1 MLLRMIS
8 RRRFILG
15 AGAVVV
21 AGGGVGAFELANHPY
36 RRYQVE
42 RALGLIH
49 GPDYVPPPSG
59 AKEVS
64 GVLTSRYMGRPVGWT
79 LSVPGGGVAPRAV
92 IFCLH
97 AKDGNHR
104 MAFDAIHLPDM
115 AASVGLPV
123 AVAGVDGGADSYWHK
138 RADGTDAMSMLLD
151 EFVPLVRQR
160 IGNVPQA
167 VMGWSMGGFGALLA
181 AERAHGEF
189 KAVATGGAAL
199 WTTPGSTAPGAF
211 DSPADYYANNVFTGV
226 SSLRGM
232 GVALGW
238 GESDPFY
245 GAARHFV
252 SLLDFPHETYFAP
265 GQHDSAFWRSI
276 AREQLRAMAP
286 ALGLTA

>member
-1 MLLRMIS
+1 L
-8 RRRFILG
+8 LG
-15 AGAVVV
+15 AGAAVL
-21 AGGGVGAFELANHPY
+21 AGGGVAAVELANHPY
-36 RRYQVE
+36 QRFRVE
-42 RALGLIH
+42 ELLGLIH

-59 AKEVS
+59 AKQVS
-64 GVLTSRYMGRPVGWT
+64 GVLASRYMSRSLGWT
-79 LSVPGGGVAPRAV
+79 VSVPGGGVRPRAV

-151 EFVPLVRQR
+151 EFVPMVVGRVGKL
-160 IGNVPQA
+160 PQA

-181 AERAHGEF
+181 AERASGEF

-211 DSPADYYANNVFTGV
+211 DSAEDYHANDVFRGV
-226 SSLRGM
+226 GSLRGL

-245 GAARHFV
+245 GAARRFV
-252 SLLDFPHETYFAP
+252 SLLDFPHTTLFAP
-265 GQHDSAFWRSI
+265 GLHDVAFWRSI
-276 AREQLRAMAP
+276 ARRQLVAMAP
-286 ALGLTA
+286 ALGLGH